1 MIEIRIVVSSKGV
14 MDRAGS
20 HGNIT
25 GCWKIFIFMSDGYM
39 GVNINFKKLIR
50 CTIKI
55 NALYCVYVILQYK
68 TITSSII
75 KHNSSKRSHTE
86 NILMIS
92 CV

>member
-1 MIEIRIVVSSKGV
+1 
-14 MDRAGS
+14 
-20 HGNIT
+20 
-25 GCWKIFIFMSDGYM
+25 M

-55 NALYCVYVILQYK
+55 NVLYAFYCVYVILQYK
-68 TITSSII
+68 TITSSIT
-75 KHNSSKRSHTE
+75 KHNSNKRRHTE